1 MKPRKHAELIK
12 AWADGATIECNS
24 IDGWTEMSYPSFF
37 ESMEYR
43 IKTRKFE
50 NDAYYPVIL
59 VSIPSIKSYKAVAY
73 HSFGAFYTTGD
84 DRTHTKENF
93 KWIGDKLD
101 ITFPEL

>member
-24 IDGWTEMSYPSFF
+24 IDGWTEMSYPSFS

-50 NDAYYPVIL
+50 NDAYYPVIDECGDHE
-59 VSIPSIKSYKAVAY
+59 VAY

>member
-50 NDAYYPVIL
+50 KDAYYPAIL
-59 VSIPSIKSYKAVAY
+59 ACGGDKVVAYYDGKYFHIHEAGERIPS
-73 HSFGAFYTTGD
+73 H
-84 DRTHTKENF
+84 NF
-93 KWIGDKLD
+93 EWIGEKLD